1 MYLKP
6 TRAPTA
12 ALGCCVDQGAF
23 GGLIGGLPNGSFFT
37 EFGENPLPLF
47 VGVAVTLPWVRVC
60 IFSRNFCWVAACA
73 CATGACSAAAAESA
87 TVADIAAIIR
97 LFMSFNPFLSL
108 VQKTSGIGI
117 SSASDALEHM
127 PPSGPKLSLLH
138 YRYVQFANE
147 NPH

>member
-47 VGVAVTLPWVRVC
+47 VGVAV
-60 IFSRNFCWVAACA
+60 
-73 CATGACSAAAAESA
+73 
-87 TVADIAAIIR
+87 ADMAAIIR